1 MRNNPVPNSSR
12 KGLLWGAML
21 VLALLAI
28 AVGAACSFLWVPPPS
43 QAGER
48 TPTTTAT
55 SLSDAVPGLTISPE
69 EGAPG
74 TRIVAVGRGWRPGD
88 TVVIRL
94 EDPATGQKSALEQA
108 SALVSDRGD
117 FAARFTY
124 PNNPPWTALPRVL
137 VTATDSTTHQ
147 RVSVLFRVTVPVTST
162 VPPPTWTATEIPT
175 AVPTSTQPARKSP
188 TPYPTPRPA
197 TATLTRPPVIIILP
211 TATPVPSTATP
222 LPAITDWRGE
232 YYANMTLAS
241 QPALVRNDAAIDF
254 NWGLGSPAPGLPVDD
269 FSVRWTRGQAF
280 DSATYRFYLTADD
293 GARLWVDGRLLIDE
307 WRDGSARQSV
317 ADYALARGTHSLRV
331 EYYEHTG
338 GALAQLRWERLTPVP
353 ITDWLGEYWPNPSLA
368 GSPTLVRNDPAI
380 DFYWGLAAPA
390 PGLPVDNFSVRWTRQ
405 VTFAPGLYRLS
416 AQADD
421 GIRVYV
427 DGWLAIDEWRDS
439 NGAATYAIDLS
450 LSGTRSL
457 KVEYYDRT
465 GQALVRFWWTLI
477 VPPPVTPVST
487 VTATATPSATAS
499 PTRTPTATA
508 SRTPTPTRTG
518 TRTPTAT
525 ATTYLT
531 ATPTS
536 SPTLTAAPTETP
548 TATASRTSSPSP
560 TASPTGMPTETPTET
575 PTPTPTSSPSPT
587 ASPTETPTE
596 TPTATPSLTPTSL
609 PSPAASPT
617 ETATETPTATPWPTS
632 TLSPSP
638 TASPTE
644 TATETPTPEVT
655 WTSTPGTLATAT
667 PTGTV
672 ISVETGTAAT
682 STPTASRTSAPARLS
697 PVRINELFTLPQ
709 PAASRGTRTP
719 TPQGQWIELYN
730 ASGKPVDVGGWKL
743 VTGKVDER
751 GYQIPTRT
759 VLRGGA
765 YLVLQQR
772 QTRLVLDAAGG
783 ELRLLDRNG
792 KVVDSVRYPA
802 LRPEAS
808 YSRGPDDTWHSDW
821 PPSPGGSNLPQPTPT
836 ATASPAQ
843 TLTPASEG
851 TSPITPTPTAA

>member
-12 KGLLWGAML
+12 KGLLWGALL
-21 VLALLAI
+21 VLALLAVV
-28 AVGAACSFLWVPPPS
+28 AGAACSFLFVPPPS
-43 QAGER
+43 RAGER
-48 TPTTTAT
+48 TPTVTAT

-69 EGAPG
+69 EGEPG
-74 TRIVAVGRGWRPGD
+74 TRIAAVGRGWRPGD

-94 EDPATGQKSALEQA
+94 EDPATGQTSALEQA
-108 SALVSDRGD
+108 SALVSDRGE
-117 FAARFTY
+117 FAARFTF
-124 PNNPPWTALPRVL
+124 PNNLPWTALPRVL
-137 VTATDSTTHQ
+137 VTAVDSTTHQ
-147 RVSVLFRVTVPVTST
+147 RVSVLFRATVPVTAT
-162 VPPPTWTATEIPT
+162 AAPPTWTATEIPT

-197 TATLTRPPVIIILP
+197 TATPTRPPIVIILP
-211 TATPVPSTATP
+211 TAPPVPPTATS

-232 YYANMTLAS
+232 YYANMTLAG

-254 NWGLGSPAPGLPVDD
+254 NWGPGSPAAGLPADG
-269 FSVRWTRGQAF
+269 FSVRWTRGQEF

-317 ADYALARGTHSLRV
+317 TDYALARGTHSLRV
-331 EYYEHTG
+331 EYYEHAG

-353 ITDWLGEYWPNPSLA
+353 ITDWLGEYWPNPSLT
-368 GSPTLVRNDPAI
+368 GSPTLVRNDSAI
-380 DFYWGLAAPA
+380 DFNWGLAAPA

-427 DGWLAIDEWRDS
+427 DGWPAIDEWRDS

-457 KVEYYDRT
+457 KVEYYDHT
-465 GQALVRFWWTLI
+465 GQALARFWWTLI
-477 VPPPVTPVST
+477 VPPPVTPVPT
-487 VTATATPSATAS
+487 VTATATPSATAT

-518 TRTPTAT
+518 MAASATPTRTPTAT
-525 ATTYLT
+525 ATVSLT

-536 SPTLTAAPTETP
+536 TATLTAAPTETP
-548 TATASRTSSPSP
+548 TATVSRTSSPSP
-560 TASPTGMPTETPTET
+560 TASPTEMPTETPTATPSLTPTPSPSPTASPTDTPTETPTET
-575 PTPTPTSSPSPT
+575 LTPTPTSSPSPT

-596 TPTATPSLTPTSL
+596 TPTATASQTPTS
-609 PSPAASPT
+609 
-617 ETATETPTATPWPTS
+617 
-632 TLSPSP
+632 SPSP
-638 TASPTE
+638 TASATE

-655 WTSTPGTLATAT
+655 WTSTPGALATAT
-667 PTGTV
+667 PTATV
-672 ISVETGTAAT
+672 TPAETETAAT
-682 STPTASRTSAPARLS
+682 AMPTASPTGAPARLS
-697 PVRINELFTLPQ
+697 PVRLNELFTLSQ
-709 PAASRGTRTP
+709 PAPSRGTRTP

-743 VTGKVDER
+743 VTGKAGER
-751 GYQIPTRT
+751 TYQLPART

-808 YSRGPDDTWHSDW
+808 YSRGPDDAWHSDW
-821 PPSPGGSNLPQPTPT
+821 PPSPGGPNLPPPTPA
-836 ATASPAQ
+836 ATASPA
-843 TLTPASEG
+843 
-851 TSPITPTPTAA
+851 